1 MQEITVRKYAI
12 IEKVMHLK
20 EEELQQ
26 LEASL
31 QEILTEEE
39 PISVEQY
46 NRELED
52 ADAAIDRGEYI
63 SHKEAVQRL
72 KQWRK
77 DD

>member
-1 MQEITVRKYAI
+1 MQEITIRKYAI

-31 QEILTEEE
+31 QEILTEVEAN
-39 PISVEQY
+39 SVEQY
-46 NRELED
+46 NSELED

-63 SHKEAVQRL
+63 PHEEAVQRL
-72 KQWRK
+72 KRWRK

>member
-1 MQEITVRKYAI
+1 MQEITIRKYAI
-12 IEKVMHLK
+12 IEKVMHLG

-31 QEILTEEE
+31 QEILSEEE

-46 NRELED
+46 NRELEE
-52 ADAAIDRGEYI
+52 ADAAIDRGDYI
-63 SHKEAVQRL
+63 SHGEAVQRL
-72 KQWRK
+72 KRWRK

>member
-46 NRELED
+46 NRELEE
-52 ADAAIDRGEYI
+52 ADAAIDQGEYI
-63 SHKEAVQRL
+63 SHEEAAQRL

>member
-1 MQEITVRKYAI
+1 MQEITIRKYAI
-12 IEKVMHLK
+12 IEKVMQLR

-39 PISVEQY
+39 PISMEQY
-46 NRELED
+46 NRELEE
-52 ADAAIDRGEYI
+52 ADAAIDRGEYV
-63 SHKEAVQRL
+63 SHEEAVQRL
-72 KQWRK
+72 KAWRK